1 MIKNEN
7 NNYED
12 EEEDD
17 FDKVENEYMRKKK
30 DNEIIN
36 IKDKEIEMDK
46 YKKEII
52 KEK

>member
-1 MIKNEN
+1 
-7 NNYED
+7 
-12 EEEDD
+12 
-17 FDKVENEYMRKKK
+17 MRKKK